1 MWLYVNIRLA
11 LLALPVWADLYS
23 HTSVCLDSRLICH
36 SQMSSGE
43 AAVSLIWLPRPQ
55 GHWTQPCHHSPPT
68 SPPIALPS
76 HLYGKSCTTQAW
88 PAQEHFPPLCFYVCV
103 PVIIQASVHMTRIK
117 QCLKGTWLKS
127 YKVPTG
133 WNKCKTTNNSQSVF
147 NNAPVIGVDIQAEA
161 AVKFHGVPSR
171 HAQNKTSQLTMS
183 VLSECYCGPSW
194 SLSPLSQR
202 DVSPTKTPTAHSFS
216 LLDNVA
222 HVGEK

>member
-1 MWLYVNIRLA
+1 MPETLRCSVLNPLCACGSMWLYVNIRLA
-11 LLALPVWADLYS
+11 LLALLVWADLYS

-55 GHWTQPCHHSPPT
+55 GQWTQPCHHSPPT

-103 PVIIQASVHMTRIK
+103 PVIIQASVHMMRIK

-133 WNKCKTTNNSQSVF
+133 WNKCEATNNSQSVF
-147 NNAPVIGVDIQAEA
+147 NKAPVIGVDIQAEA
-161 AVKFHGVPSR
+161 AVKFHGGSI
-171 HAQNKTSQLTMS
+171 
-183 VLSECYCGPSW
+183 
-194 SLSPLSQR
+194 SPCS
-202 DVSPTKTPTAHSFS
+202 K
-216 LLDNVA
+216 
-222 HVGEK
+222 